1 MTPAQAKFGSG
12 GPDGFRAGD
21 EAVVVDVEDTGTGI
35 PEDKLDKLFDPFFT
49 TKAVGSGTGLG
60 LSVSRKIIELH
71 GAAIRI
77 ANRET
82 QRRGGANH
90 IQIRRKE
97 PIMTTAKKRIL
108 VVDDEPA

>member
-1 MTPAQAKFGSG
+1 M
-12 GPDGFRAGD
+12 
-21 EAVVVDVEDTGTGI
+21 DVEDTGTGI

-71 GAAIRI
+71 GAAIKI

-82 QRRGGANH
+82 KGAAA
-90 IQIRRKE
+90 QIIFK
-97 PIMTTAKKRIL
+97 L
-108 VVDDEPA
+108 DERNRS